1 MANYEATV
9 RTNFFSVK
17 NPTALKELIDSIEA
31 EDTVS
36 LFTHE
41 LPDGSMQ
48 YGFGCYGSLFG
59 IQDNEDGLHAFY
71 EALQKLVCENDAIL
85 IFEIGYEKL
94 RYVVGCCTVITSTDM
109 QCVDIRQQ
117 ALDLAAKL
125 LNSPN
130 YNTRLDY

>member
-9 RTNFFSVK
+9 RTNYFSVK
-17 NPTALKELIDSIEA
+17 DPIALKELIDSVDA

-59 IQDNEDGLHAFY
+59 IQGNIDTFY

-85 IFEIGYEKL
+85 IFEVGYEKL

-117 ALDLAAKL
+117 AVALAAKL

>member
-9 RTNFFSVK
+9 RTNYFSVK

-59 IQDNEDGLHAFY
+59 IQDSLDAFY
-71 EALQKLVCENDAIL
+71 EALQELVCENDAIL
-85 IFEIGYEKL
+85 IFEVGYEKL
-94 RYVVGCCTVITSTDM
+94 RYVVGCCTVITSTKM
-109 QCVDIRQQ
+109 QHIDIQQQ
-117 ALDLAAKL
+117 ALELAAKL
-125 LNSPN
+125 LNRPN

>member
-9 RTNFFSVK
+9 RTNYFSVK

-59 IQDNEDGLHAFY
+59 IQDNEGWSTRL
-71 EALQKLVCENDAIL
+71 
-85 IFEIGYEKL
+85 L
-94 RYVVGCCTVITSTDM
+94 RS
-109 QCVDIRQQ
+109 
-117 ALDLAAKL
+117 AAKAGL
-125 LNSPN
+125 
-130 YNTRLDY
+130 RK

>member
-1 MANYEATV
+1 MANYSATI
-9 RTNFFSVK
+9 RTNYFSVK
-17 NPTALKELIDSIEA
+17 DPTALRELIDSVEA

-36 LFTHE
+36 LFMTK

-59 IQDNEDGLHAFY
+59 IQDSLDAFY
-71 EALQKLVCENDAIL
+71 EALQELVCENDAIL
-85 IFEIGYEKL
+85 IFEVGYEKL

-117 ALDLAAKL
+117 ALELAAKL
-125 LNSPN
+125 LNSPD

>member
-9 RTNFFSVK
+9 RTNYFSVK
-17 NPTALKELIDSIEA
+17 DPIALKELIDSVDA

-59 IQDNEDGLHAFY
+59 IQGNIDTFY

-85 IFEIGYEKL
+85 IFEVGYEKL

-117 ALDLAAKL
+117 AVALAAKL
-125 LNSPN
+125 LNRPN

>member
-9 RTNFFSVK
+9 RTNYFSAK
-17 NPTALKELIDSIEA
+17 DPIALKELIDSVDA

-59 IQDNEDGLHAFY
+59 IQGNIDTFY
-71 EALQKLVCENDAIL
+71 EALQNLVCENDAIL
-85 IFEIGYEKL
+85 IFEVGYEKL

-117 ALDLAAKL
+117 AVALAAKL
-125 LNSPN
+125 LNRPN

>member
-1 MANYEATV
+1 MANYDATI
-9 RTNFFSVK
+9 RTNYFSVK
-17 NPTALKELIDSIEA
+17 DPTALKELIDSVEA

-59 IQDNEDGLHAFY
+59 IQDSLDAFY
-71 EALQKLVCENDAIL
+71 EALQQLVCENDAIL
-85 IFEIGYEKL
+85 IFEVGYEKL
-94 RYVVGCCTVITSTDM
+94 RYVVGCCTVITSTEI
-109 QCVDIRQQ
+109 QYVDIHQQ

-125 LNSPN
+125 LNTPG
-130 YNTRLDY
+130 YNTRTEY

>member
-9 RTNFFSVK
+9 RTNYFSVK

-48 YGFGCYGSLFG
+48 Y
-59 IQDNEDGLHAFY
+59 
-71 EALQKLVCENDAIL
+71 AIL

>member
-9 RTNFFSVK
+9 RTNYFSVK
-17 NPTALKELIDSIEA
+17 DPIALKELIDSVDA

-59 IQDNEDGLHAFY
+59 IQGNIDTFY

-85 IFEIGYEKL
+85 IFEVGYEKL

-117 ALDLAAKL
+117 AVALAAKL
-125 LNSPN
+125 LNHPN

>member
-1 MANYEATV
+1 MANYEATI
-9 RTNFFSVK
+9 RTNYFSVK
-17 NPTALKELIDSIEA
+17 DPTALKELIDSVEA

-59 IQDNEDGLHAFY
+59 IQDSLDAFY
-71 EALQKLVCENDAIL
+71 EALQELVCENDAIL
-85 IFEIGYEKL
+85 IFEVGYEKL
-94 RYVVGCCTVITSTDM
+94 RYVVGCCTVITSTKM
-109 QCVDIRQQ
+109 QHIDIQQQ
-117 ALDLAAKL
+117 ALELAAKL
-125 LNSPN
+125 LNRPN

>member
-9 RTNFFSVK
+9 RTNYFSVK
-17 NPTALKELIDSIEA
+17 DPIALKELIDSVDA

-59 IQDNEDGLHAFY
+59 IQGNIDTFY

-85 IFEIGYEKL
+85 IFEVGYEKL

-117 ALDLAAKL
+117 ALELAAKL
-125 LNSPN
+125 LNRPN